1 MVSASDP
8 GHRPN
13 DPPDREL
20 RPLPLSGIRVV
31 EVANL
36 IAGPYAGMMLADL
49 GADVTKIEPPSGDLG
64 RHFGPYR
71 DGESVF
77 FLSVNR
83 GKTSEVIDF
92 RSEPGRRRARD
103 LVGEADVLVHNLRAG
118 AMERLGLGEEDVRAY
133 NPTIVYAVVSAFG
146 AEGPYAERAGI
157 DIVFQA
163 ESGMISIT
171 GEEGGPPSKTATTI
185 GDYVAATNLVAGIC
199 AALAEPSR
207 PGRRIDVSLRDSLLA
222 VQGGWNAVAFH
233 NDAQPPRIGTA
244 SIFTA
249 PNQVFATSDGHIA
262 LAIVSD
268 DHFARLCQA
277 LHLTEAA
284 TRWPTNDQ
292 RMAAVSEIAALLQPV
307 FAAAPSQHWLDLLTE
322 IGLPIG
328 RVLTL
333 PEVWDD
339 PQVAHNEM
347 VVELEHPIAGRFRV
361 IGSPIR
367 IDGRPTTN
375 RRPPPT
381 PH

>member
-8 GHRPN
+8 GHGPN
-13 DPPDREL
+13 DPPHREL

-49 GADVTKIEPPSGDLG
+49 GAAVTKIEPPAGDLG

-71 DGESVF
+71 EGESVF

-103 LVGEADVLVHNLRAG
+103 LVAEADVLVHNLRVG

-199 AALAEPSR
+199 AALAEPGR

-233 NDAQPPRIGTA
+233 SDAQPPRIGTA

-249 PNQVFATSDGHIA
+249 PNQVFATTDGHIA

-277 LHLTEAA
+277 LDLTEAA

-292 RMAAVSEIAALLQPV
+292 RMAAVTEIAALLQPV
-307 FAAAPSQHWLDLLTE
+307 FAASPSQHWIDLLTE

-347 VVELEHPIAGRFRV
+347 VVELEHPVAGRFRV

-367 IDGRPTTN
+367 IDGRPTTS

-381 PH
+381 HH